1 MINDRKVIT
10 IIGLIPQNEN
20 LLSETQ
26 AISSF
31 MEFCSYLNDISY
43 PECQK
48 IEREGN
54 SIDKQKLAALF
65 MWRDKA
71 ERTWKDLIAVLA
83 KMEKCK
89 TAKELARKYT
99 VSFNEQEDVDL
110 FDKCPH
116 INDSDSL

>member
-1 MINDRKVIT
+1 M
-10 IIGLIPQNEN
+10 
-20 LLSETQ
+20 

-31 MEFCSYLNDISY
+31 MELCSYLNDISY

-48 IEREGN
+48 IESERN
-54 SIDKQKLAALF
+54 SIDERKLVALF
-65 MWRDKA
+65 KWRDKA
-71 ERTWKDLIAVLA
+71 ERTWKDFITVLA

-89 TAKELARKYT
+89 TAKELARKHT

-116 INDSDSL
+116 IHDSDSL